1 MPKSIFAVFIIVIFI
16 AIAGVNG
23 SAQSV
28 RKSVSA
34 AEVNGIFRMSFIG
47 KFKDNSN
54 DIKILALGAG
64 KLRIAMDLV
73 YPYRLQ
79 NGEMMANMGQLDGE
93 ALIKGDTAVYDSS
106 EFGPC
111 KITIKFVKP
120 GTIKVSQ
127 EGTDGGCGFGHNVS
141 SDGIYRKVSSRK
153 PKFDPQN

>member
-1 MPKSIFAVFIIVIFI
+1 MTKSVFLTFIISAFI
-16 AIAGVNG
+16 AIAGIHG
-23 SAQSV
+23 FAQIT

-34 AEVNGIFRMSFIG
+34 AEVNGTFRMNFTG

-54 DIKILALGAG
+54 DIKILALGGG
-64 KLRIAMDLV
+64 KLHIAMDLV

-79 NGEMMANMGQLDGE
+79 NREMMANMGQLDGE
-93 ALIKGDTAVYDSS
+93 ALITGDTAVYDSS

-127 EGTDGGCGFGHNVS
+127 EGTDGECGFGHNVN
-141 SDGIYRKVSSRK
+141 SDGTYRRVSSRK
-153 PKFDPQN
+153 PKFDTSN